1 MSRPQRP
8 GRLAAF
14 TGYLQQR
21 WQAGCQNAVTLFREI
36 AERGYSGSLNL
47 VQRYVKPWRQA
58 CRTHCPRR
66 SAEPA
71 STRCVRWW
79 LLGHFSLDDSDL
91 KAHQM
96 AVVERL
102 CQLCPVVR
110 TAQELAQRFVAMV
123 KERRVDDL
131 NVWLDDVR
139 ASQIAELEG
148 FAFGL
153 RQDWEA
159 VVAALSTEVSNGQTE
174 GPVNRL
180 KMRKRQMYGRAN
192 FDLLRRRVL
201 MPG

>member
-1 MSRPQRP
+1 
-8 GRLAAF
+8 
-14 TGYLQQR
+14 
-21 WQAGCQNAVTLFREI
+21 
-36 AERGYSGSLNL
+36 
-47 VQRYVKPWRQA
+47 
-58 CRTHCPRR
+58 
-66 SAEPA
+66 
-71 STRCVRWW
+71 VRWW